1 MRRRVGQ
8 LLRIEVDILDV
19 AITLKAKGIETFHG
33 FAAAKLIQSSGD
45 SRRLTSQGT
54 LYKALGR
61 LERAGLLAS
70 AWEEPEVA
78 MQEGRPRRRLYRITD
93 VGERAMILV
102 RAERPLPTTV
112 TRRLA
117 LP

>member
-1 MRRRVGQ
+1 MRRRAGQ
-8 LLRIEVDILDV
+8 LLRIEADILDV
-19 AITLKAKGIETFHG
+19 AITLKAKGIDTFHG
-33 FAAAKLIQSSGD
+33 FAAAKLIQGSRD

-70 AWEEPEVA
+70 DWEDPDVA

-93 VGERAMILV
+93 VGEQAMSLV
-102 RAERPLPTTV
+102 RAERPLPSTV
-112 TRRLA
+112 SRRLA